1 MHTWQYKVE
10 DINKL
15 RDPKYKALF
24 VINPSNPPSYELN
37 KECVDAI
44 KDVVNRW
51 NPNLMIITDD
61 VYGTFVPGFRSLL
74 ADLPFNTICVY
85 SFSKYFGATGWRIA
99 VNAIHENNVFDKLI
113 ATLPRKRKSELA
125 KRYGSLTTDVEK
137 MKFIDRMV
145 ADSRQVALN
154 HTAGLS
160 LPQQMQ
166 MSLFAAFSLLDKEDK
181 YRHAMLNLIHSR
193 LKALWDNTGLFYPMT
208 RFVPD
213 IIRK

>member
-1 MHTWQYKVE
+1 M
-10 DINKL
+10 
-15 RDPKYKALF
+15 
-24 VINPSNPPSYELN
+24 
-37 KECVDAI
+37 CVDAI

-113 ATLPRKRKSELA
+113 AALPRKRKSELA

-154 HTAGLS
+154 HTA
-160 LPQQMQ
+160 
-166 MSLFAAFSLLDKEDK
+166 
-181 YRHAMLNLIHSR
+181 
-193 LKALWDNTGLFYPMT
+193 
-208 RFVPD
+208 
-213 IIRK
+213 